1 MPNLFKYALGLD
13 PLTPATAARLPF
25 GSIQSFGGTN
35 YLTLTVNRAAE
46 PPDVTYIVEV
56 TGNLRD
62 GWASGPPYTVT
73 LTNTPTQLVVRDNT
87 LVPAATSRFIRLQVT
102 NP

>member
-1 MPNLFKYALGLD
+1 MGLN
-13 PLTPATAARLPF
+13 PLIPASAAELPT
-25 GSIQSFGGTN
+25 GSTQSFGSTN

-56 TGNLRD
+56 TGNLSG
-62 GWASGPPYTVT
+62 GWVSGPPNTVT

-87 LVPAATSRFIRLQVT
+87 PVPAATARFIRLRVT